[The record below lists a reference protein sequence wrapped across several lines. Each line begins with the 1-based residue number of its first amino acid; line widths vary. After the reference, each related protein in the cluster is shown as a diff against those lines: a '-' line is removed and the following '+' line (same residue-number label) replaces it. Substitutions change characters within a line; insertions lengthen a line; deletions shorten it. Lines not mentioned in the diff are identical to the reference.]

1 VGGIDFN
8 EPTLL
13 PTYKDFAYLAFTIGM
28 TFQVADTNLK
38 ASDVRHTV
46 LRHAL
51 LSYLFGSLIL
61 AAAVNIIAGL
71 G

>member
-1 VGGIDFN
+1 
-8 EPTLL
+8 
-13 PTYKDFAYLAFTIGM
+13 M

-38 ASDVRHTV
+38 SSTMRATA

-51 LSYLFGSLIL
+51 LSYLLGSVIL